1 MCCDVYGSRRKGHG
15 HRVRSSVNFAERFL
29 QLTVELLG
37 RGREV
42 RVGIH
47 TSSLNIRMT
56 LNDNSDLNSKK
67 NRLLGTESGY

>member
-1 MCCDVYGSRRKGHG
+1 MCCDVYGSRRQGHG

-37 RGREV
+37 GGREV

-47 TSSLNIRMT
+47 TGSLNISMT
-56 LNDNSDLNSKK
+56 L
-67 NRLLGTESGY
+67 